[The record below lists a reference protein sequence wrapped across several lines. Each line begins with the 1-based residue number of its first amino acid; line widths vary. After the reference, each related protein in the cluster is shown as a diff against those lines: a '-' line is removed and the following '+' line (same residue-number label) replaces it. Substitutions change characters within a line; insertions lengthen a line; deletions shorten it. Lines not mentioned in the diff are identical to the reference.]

1 DAYAMQ
7 PRRLT
12 MTSANR
18 PCSTDAEV
26 DRPQDAISENGVA
39 RARVSQREPCPGAVE
54 HAGYHPRSCLGFSLC
69 RALASKAIERGRWW
83 RFLANA
89 HAPRL
94 REPEPWSSRI
104 TRCNLLIRS

>member
-1 DAYAMQ
+1 MQ

-39 RARVSQREPCPGAVE
+39 RARVSQREPCIHDHVSDFLYAVLLLRKVLSE
-54 HAGYHPRSCLGFSLC
+54 GGGGDFWQML
-69 RALASKAIERGRWW
+69 
-83 RFLANA
+83 N
-89 HAPRL
+89 APRL
-94 REPEPWSSRI
+94 REPEPRSSRI